1 MVSRRV
7 PEFTGRDSGCFP
19 KCLGTRTL
27 YLGQRGKPT
36 RFLESAKGSFAES
49 RGQTPGSLASGSRR
63 REPWRLALESEK
75 DSCLSGETDF
85 VEAFTPSFDPKAQY
99 INRRGRASTQDTS
112 RNTKPCA
119 GNPVPSSLS
128 SVIVSVVLRRSPA
141 KIVLHQHRH
150 HAVVL
155 PELIYYFAPLAGSR
169 RRGRHRAERVQNS
182 EVSCF
187 RYLDRSDREDVRLH
201 QPR

>member
-1 MVSRRV
+1 MISGRGSR
-7 PEFTGRDSGCFP
+7 CFP

-63 REPWRLALESEK
+63 QGLWRLVLESEK

-99 INRRGRASTQDTS
+99 INRGAGLAPKAHQETPS
-112 RNTKPCA
+112 RVAAILSPLVY
-119 GNPVPSSLS
+119 PPSSFCS
-128 SVIVSVVLRRSPA
+128 AWQSRA
-141 KIVLHQHRH
+141 EIVLHHQ
-150 HAVVL
+150 
-155 PELIYYFAPLAGSR
+155 PSPR
-169 RRGRHRAERVQNS
+169 RRAAGTHLLARCDQQIVM
-182 EVSCF
+182 VSWPWT
-187 RYLDRSDREDVRLH
+187 LDVVDNGITSLGE
-201 QPR
+201 

>member
-1 MVSRRV
+1 MISGKV
-7 PEFTGRDSGCFP
+7 PESIGRGSGCFP

-85 VEAFTPSFDPKAQY
+85 VEAFTPSFDPKAQH
-99 INRRGRASTQDTS
+99 INRGVGLAPKRHQETPS
-112 RNTKPCA
+112 RVPA
-119 GNPVPSSLS
+119 NPVSSSLS
-128 SVIVSVVLRRSPA
+128 SVIVFVVLRRSPA
-141 KIVLHQHRH
+141 EIVLHQHRH

-169 RRGRHRAERVQNS
+169 RRGRHRAERVLNT
-182 EVSCF
+182 EVPYV
-187 RYLDRSDREDVRLH
+187 RYLIRTDREGVRLH

>member
-1 MVSRRV
+1 MRS
-7 PEFTGRDSGCFP
+7 
-19 KCLGTRTL
+19 
-27 YLGQRGKPT
+27 
-36 RFLESAKGSFAES
+36 
-49 RGQTPGSLASGSRR
+49 PGARR

-85 VEAFTPSFDPKAQY
+85 VEAFTPSFDPKAQH
-99 INRRGRASTQDTS
+99 INKRGRASTQDTS

-128 SVIVSVVLRRSPA
+128 SVIVFVVLRRSPA
-141 KIVLHQHRH
+141 EIVLHRHRH
-150 HAVVL
+150 HAIVL
-155 PELIYYFAPLAGSR
+155 PELIYYFACLAGSR

-182 EVSCF
+182 DVPCVW
-187 RYLDRSDREDVRLH
+187 YLDRSDREDVRLH